1 MRLLLPYAM
10 KKLTEKMIK
19 KAQQGQGGF
28 TYTYGT
34 GSPFGNQNPY
44 GQQQEQRNS
53 QQTEAKL
60 KVDYVPHT
68 EEKRKGT
75 QTAGEFIDFEEVK

>member
-1 MRLLLPYAM
+1 MRFLLPYAM

-28 TYTYGT
+28 TYTYGN
-34 GSPFGNQNPY
+34 GSPFGNQNSQEHRNT
-44 GQQQEQRNS
+44 QQ
-53 QQTEAKL
+53 ADGKL

-75 QTAGEFIDFEEVK
+75 ETAGEFIDFEEVK

>member
-1 MRLLLPYAM
+1 MRFLLPFAM
-10 KKLTEKMIK
+10 KKLTERMIK
-19 KAQQGQGGF
+19 KAQQGQGQGGY

-34 GSPFGNQNPY
+34 GSPFGNQNPF
-44 GQQQEQRNS
+44 GQQQEN
-53 QQTEAKL
+53 TKTDGKV

-75 QTAGEFIDFEEVK
+75 ETAGEFIDFEEIK